1 MIIAR
6 ITAGLCNQMYFFSTA
21 YALSKEWKEEL
32 VLDIGIDGAQEWFYL
47 LDEFN
52 LPSYKKMIYPTR
64 YYVNKSYHKMPLELQ
79 EKVVITDEK
88 YFEQAG
94 EYLTIPKE
102 KFQAEYPHKDIYL
115 KGTFLSRQM
124 FTKYLDDLRKI
135 FTLREPSEFVN
146 AFEKVIKDITAI
158 GVHVRRQGFTVLGDD
173 NGISFFKAA
182 IVHMRQLYS
191 NARFYI
197 FSDEL
202 DYVKEYLGTADDIFY
217 VDAMNGFRG
226 DVEEFVCLTKCHHYI
241 LTRRS
246 TYGRMAEILNDCEDK
261 VSVLYGKNTWNDSED
276 RFHFLPDEE
285 VEQLSKLFE
294 YHEMNYDFNINVLQG
309 KTEDELKKLFISIGL
324 DSGKITGEDRK
335 KIIYKK
341 AQLYV
346 KVGKLAQAI
355 HLCNLLEEQL
365 GEDRKEFHEFYSEL
379 LYNCGRKRE
388 ALVEYICAAR
398 KSGPPKEILQ
408 RRQYVDYKK
417 LPQTDSKHFII
428 VQYGKYSSQ
437 YLSEMQMIGLI
448 LGRMG
453 NEVSFVFKRNM
464 PENSEENQNNFVMRN
479 WESNVD
485 NKWFDLLLNN
495 GFSIGRFFYGY
506 PCYDYSSVINNK
518 GKQIRKIIDKY
529 PDKEAIII
537 GRDPEIMTTD
547 FSAKRVFI
555 DFSEPF
561 DEAYLK
567 DRVGQSN
574 INSMYECADIIV
586 TRDRIYEKNDQQVI
600 QIDESLLVKS
610 LYCVNKEV
618 LYDDLTMYTDD
629 YLDIAL
635 KIASAT
641 SSD

>member
-21 YALSKEWKEEL
+21 YALSREWKEEL
-32 VLDIGIDGAQEWFYL
+32 VLDINIDGFWEWIYL

-52 LPSYKKMIYPTR
+52 VSSYRKIIYPVR
-64 YYVNKSYHKMPLELQ
+64 YNVSESYHKMPIELQ
-79 EKVVITDEK
+79 KKVAIIDET
-88 YFEQAG
+88 YFEQEG
-94 EYLTIPKE
+94 EYLTIPQE
-102 KFQAEYPHKDIYL
+102 KFQADFPNKDIYL

-124 FTKYLDDLRKI
+124 FTKYLDDLRRI
-135 FTLREPSEFVN
+135 FTLREPSEFVSEFVKSIDN
-146 AFEKVIKDITAI
+146 VTAI

-173 NGISFFKAA
+173 NGMIFFKAA
-182 IVHMRQLYS
+182 IVHMRQLYI
-191 NARFYI
+191 NAKFYI

-202 DYVKEYLGTADDIFY
+202 DYVKKNLGTADDIFY

-246 TYGRMAEILNDCEDK
+246 TYGRMAEILNDHADK
-261 VSVLYGKNTWNDSED
+261 VSVLYGENTWNDSED
-276 RFHFLPDEE
+276 RFHFLSDED
-285 VEQLSKLFE
+285 VERLSKLFE
-294 YHEMNYDFNINVLQG
+294 YHEMNFDFDINVLQG
-309 KTEDELKKLFISIGL
+309 KSDDELKKLFIRIGL
-324 DSGKITGEDRK
+324 DSGKISGDNRK
-335 KIIYKK
+335 EIIYKK
-341 AQLYV
+341 AQFYV
-346 KVGKLAQAI
+346 KVGKLTQAM
-355 HLCNLLEEQL
+355 HLCNLLEEQS
-365 GEDRKEFHEFYSEL
+365 GEDGKKFHEFYSEL

-388 ALVEYICAAR
+388 ALVEYIGVAKQSELFKDILR
-398 KSGPPKEILQ
+398 KRE
-408 RRQYVDYKK
+408 YEVYKS
-417 LPQTDSKHFII
+417 LLHSSSKHYII

-453 NEVSFVFKRNM
+453 NEISFVFKKDM
-464 PENSEENQNNFVMRN
+464 PEDLEENQDNLVMRN
-479 WESNVD
+479 WENNID
-485 NKWFDLLLNN
+485 NKWLDLILNN

-506 PCYDYSSVINNK
+506 PCYDYSNMIGNTNEYM
-518 GKQIRKIIDKY
+518 RRIIEKY

-537 GRDPEIMTTD
+537 GREPEVMTTD
-547 FSAKRVFI
+547 PSIKKVFI

-574 INSMYECADIIV
+574 ISNMYECADVIV
-586 TRDRIYEKNDQQVI
+586 TSEQIKGKNDQEVI
-600 QIDESLLVKS
+600 QIEEALLMKP

-618 LYDDLTMYTDD
+618 CYDNLTMYTDD

-635 KIASAT
+635 KIAST
-641 SSD
+641 INSC